1 MKAINKILISTVACA
16 TLASCGED
24 YFDIENAG
32 IVSNE
37 TLEEIQASDPDAI
50 LEVVAPLVVGLNNY
64 TCEFN
69 ASGQATE
76 SYPCHFDFGIL
87 GLFHCGD
94 VMVDDIAFT
103 TQGSGW
109 FTYDYQ
115 LDYWD
120 AQYVKPYVYWKIF
133 YTIIQRANEIISK
146 IDKNTENADLRAY
159 RGMALAYRAM
169 SHAYLAQMYQQTYV
183 GNEDAP
189 GVPIILTT
197 LEEGNVEGRATLR
210 QVYAQVEKD
219 FKASFGYLEGWV
231 RPNKTMIDE
240 QVAKGLYARICL
252 VTNNWDDAITYS
264 KEAREGYPLFTE
276 SEVLSEDGSAFSNI
290 NASEWIWGAD
300 ITAETSTAFASFFSF
315 MCAFDEGYGGAAGN
329 YQQIDRNLFDQM
341 SATDIRRQLYVN
353 PGETVTA
360 TYSDGSKVN
369 LPTYT
374 NLKFKKVNNW
384 LADYVY
390 MRASEMVLIEAEA
403 KAQKGDQ
410 GGAATTLKELMA
422 LRDPSWN
429 RSVATVDEVYKQR
442 RLELWGE
449 GFALFD
455 HLRLKKGINR
465 AYEGS
470 NHLSTCRYTIN
481 AGSWYFLYQI
491 PQMEIDNNAALSETD
506 QNPEPTGSKFQ

>member
-120 AQYVKPYVYWKIF
+120 AQHMKPYVYWKIF

-146 IDKNTENADLRAY
+146 IDENTENADLRAY

-169 SHAYLAQMYQQTYV
+169 SHAY
-183 GNEDAP
+183 
-189 GVPIILTT
+189 
-197 LEEGNVEGRATLR
+197 
-210 QVYAQVEKD
+210 
-219 FKASFGYLEGWV
+219 
-231 RPNKTMIDE
+231 
-240 QVAKGLYARICL
+240 C
-252 VTNNWDDAITYS
+252 
-264 KEAREGYPLFTE
+264 PL
-276 SEVLSEDGSAFSNI
+276 S
-290 NASEWIWGAD
+290 
-300 ITAETSTAFASFFSF
+300 
-315 MCAFDEGYGGAAGN
+315 
-329 YQQIDRNLFDQM
+329 
-341 SATDIRRQLYVN
+341 
-353 PGETVTA
+353 
-360 TYSDGSKVN
+360 
-369 LPTYT
+369 
-374 NLKFKKVNNW
+374 
-384 LADYVY
+384 
-390 MRASEMVLIEAEA
+390 
-403 KAQKGDQ
+403 
-410 GGAATTLKELMA
+410 
-422 LRDPSWN
+422 
-429 RSVATVDEVYKQR
+429 
-442 RLELWGE
+442 
-449 GFALFD
+449 
-455 HLRLKKGINR
+455 
-465 AYEGS
+465 
-470 NHLSTCRYTIN
+470 
-481 AGSWYFLYQI
+481 
-491 PQMEIDNNAALSETD
+491 
-506 QNPEPTGSKFQ
+506 